1 MKKLIN
7 FALIMEYVLYVF
19 VFLLP
24 WQTRYIFNYLKLG
37 NEYYEYGKLSI
48 YLSEIVLVVLFL
60 VFVINWIIN
69 GISKSRVRKSFTF
82 SFLFLVAVSLG
93 CVVAYDKQMF
103 SYSILRL
110 SEVIFLLFVLS
121 KIKFS
126 FFKVAISFVASTLI
140 HAILGIYQF
149 FSQTILANKYLGIA
163 EQASSNFGVSVL
175 KNDAGRF
182 LRAYGGMSHPNILG
196 GFIAI
201 AVLFLFILFI
211 KYYSKTKGVLRI
223 VLYLSL
229 FILST
234 GLILTFSRSAYL
246 ALFISTIFLLVYFI
260 YKKQFYIIKSFII
273 ILILSFAIN
282 FAVFNDLIITRIFSS
297 DISYDVS
304 GIERVELNQQAITV
318 IKNNPLLGIGIGNYL
333 PYVFSNDSNQFEA
346 WQYQPVHNIFLL
358 LLSETG
364 ILGLLAFLLILIF
377 SSIEKIKTNNY
388 YDFIL
393 FSALLLIVV
402 ISLLDHYFITSFS
415 GIMIIFVILG
425 LDAERDLNFLN

>member
-196 GFIAI
+196 GFIVI
-201 AVLFLFILFI
+201 SISFLLIIFL
-211 KYYSKTKGVLRI
+211 KYYSRVNSIIKIWICLTLFA
-223 VLYLSL
+223 LSM
-229 FILST
+229 
-234 GLILTFSRSAYL
+234 GLVLTFSRSAYF
-246 ALFISTIFLLVYFI
+246 ALFISMVFLLVYFI
-260 YKKQFYIIKSFII
+260 YKKQFNEIVPFMV
-273 ILILSFAIN
+273 ILSLFLAIN
-282 FAVFNDLIITRIFSS
+282 FFIFHDLIVTRMFSS
-297 DISYDVS
+297 DVSLDVS
-304 GIERVELNQQAITV
+304 GIERVELNKQAFSV
-318 IKNNPLLGIGIGNYL
+318 IKSNALLGVGLGNYI
-333 PYVFSNDSNQFEA
+333 PHVFSNDVNKLEA

-358 LLSETG
+358 ILSETG
-364 ILGLLAFLLILIF
+364 VIGLFMFLLILIF
-377 SSIEKIKTNNY
+377 SFIEKIRSGGYFN
-388 YDFIL
+388 FIL
-393 FSALLLIVV
+393 FGILLSVII

-415 GIMIIFVILG
+415 GLLMLFIIISLEARNQIDFV
-425 LDAERDLNFLN
+425 